1 MENQDKIQKSFKKKR
16 KPLAP
21 FNLWWNQTD
30 MDINLMFWDSPNNL
44 NAWL

>member
-21 FNLWWNQTD
+21 FNLWWNQTGYQSD
-30 MDINLMFWDSPNNL
+30 VLGFLPNNL
-44 NAWL
+44 NDWL